1 MTVNNDS
8 VENTF
13 FTIGP
18 KLELIFK
25 LMYYAVSIL
34 SVAGNI
40 MILLAVVTSKK
51 MQSVTNFFIANL
63 AVSDIIL
70 SLFST
75 PFQVFNFAIHIY

>member
-1 MTVNNDS
+1 MTANNDS

-13 FTIGP
+13 FEIEP

-25 LMYYAVSIL
+25 LIYYSVSIL

-40 MILLAVVTSKK
+40 LILLAVFSNKK

-63 AVSDIIL
+63 AASDIIL

-75 PFQVFNFAIHIY
+75 PFQVFICDLNY